1 MRAFSSRQLKG
12 GKETW
17 KDKRDLILSILKST
31 TTKRE
36 AREYLARYKTDL
48 LNETSANSPTA
59 YLEGGHNKVNSFVP
73 QYLKNGCSIGKMLNV
88 QLKQVVLFRIPS
100 RLLSSSLQMISEGL
114 KTIKRLGVSPI
125 LFLGDSE
132 GLFSVPKL
140 KMSSLRSKAL
150 EMASIMSCSE
160 DHKSL
165 YFTPLVTPLEICQ
178 QKISFT
184 NSNDLLIPLHQGN
197 IPIVLPVA
205 FDMIDGKHQVVS
217 TQKGMLAV
225 IETLLESE
233 SANIQKIVFVDS
245 RGGIPSIERGRTSHV
260 FINNSQE
267 YSDIVSELHIGFL
280 DPDVRDVHLANL
292 SNMRELLLACKS
304 SAQKNEATGIVLR
317 PDNLSLQQDMLNPV
331 AYNILTD
338 RPMISSS
345 LPPGRS
351 RTPQTSTS
359 IIKNGFNVQLYYP
372 RDPTRKFDSLMNKDQ
387 IDKAKL
393 LLMIDDSFGKCLKRT
408 EYVERLNRSLDC
420 IILIGDYDGG
430 AVITKEELEN
440 GCKIPYLDKFA
451 ITKRNQGLPS
461 LADVIFKLILQAYQE
476 EIIWRSR
483 NVNPVNKWYFER
495 CNGSFHESGSA
506 WKLFF
511 AGDVFNR
518 KISREIRGKIAIYW
532 KHIQSI
538 PSSFS

>member
-1 MRAFSSRQLKG
+1 MRALSSRQLKG
-12 GKETW
+12 GNERW

-36 AREYLARYKTDL
+36 AKEYLARYKTDL
-48 LNETSANSPTA
+48 LNETSPTSPIA
-59 YLEGGHNKVNSFVP
+59 YLKGGHNKVNSVVR
-73 QYLKNGCSIGKMLNV
+73 QYLNKNSTIGKKLNLQV
-88 QLKQVVLFRIPS
+88 KQVVLFRVPS
-100 RLLSSSLQMISEGL
+100 RLLPSSLQKISEGL
-114 KTIKRLGVSPI
+114 KTVERLGVSPV
-125 LFLGDSE
+125 LLLDDSE
-132 GLFSVPKL
+132 GLFSDPKL

-165 YFTPLVTPLEICQ
+165 FFTPLITPLEKFQ
-178 QKISFT
+178 HEISFT
-184 NSNDLLIPLHQGN
+184 NRNDVLIPLHQGN

-205 FDMIDGKHQVVS
+205 FDKTDGKHQVVT

-225 IETLLESE
+225 IEALLESE
-233 SANIQKIVFVDS
+233 SANIQKIVFVDPI
-245 RGGIPSIERGRTSHV
+245 GGIPSIERGRTSHV

-280 DPDVRDVHLANL
+280 DPDVRDGHLANL
-292 SNMRELLLACKS
+292 SDMRELLLACQS
-304 SAQKNEATGIVLR
+304 SAQENEPTGIVLR

-359 IIKNGFNVQLYYP
+359 IIKSGFNVQLYYP
-372 RDPTRKFDSLMNKDQ
+372 KEPTRKFDSLVKENQ
-387 IDKAKL
+387 IDKAKF
-393 LLMIDDSFGKCLKRT
+393 LLMIDDSFGKCLQRT

-430 AVITKEELEN
+430 AVITKEEMEN

-451 ITKRNQGLPS
+451 ITKKNQGLPS
-461 LADVIFKLILQAYQE
+461 LADVIFKLMLQAYQE

-483 NVNPVNKWYFER
+483 NLNPVNKWYFER

-511 AGDVFNR
+511 AGDIFNR
-518 KISREIRGKIAIYW
+518 KISRDIREKIATYW